1 MNASIKKIGNSK
13 GIIIPSS
20 ILKVLHIC
28 ESDQLDLRVENNQ
41 IVLSKIM
48 PYESMIL
55 EDVFTGYTG
64 VYDPELIF
72 TDDLGEEKW

>member
-1 MNASIKKIGNSK
+1 M
-13 GIIIPSS
+13 
-20 ILKVLHIC
+20 
-28 ESDQLDLRVENNQ
+28 
-41 IVLSKIM
+41 LSKIT

-64 VYDPELIF
+64 DYDPELIF